1 MKNSSDKITF
11 KKALKDSSLVA
22 GILIILKLLHKLFFN
37 YGSVK
42 EYFHMLFSAKNFILA
57 LAISI
62 GILLLMWVLMSLLFS
77 VVYYIYSKIKEKNS
91 KE

>member
-11 KKALKDSSLVA
+11 KKALRDSSLVA

-42 EYFHMLFSAKNFILA
+42 EYFRMFLSAKNFILA
-57 LAISI
+57 LSISI
-62 GILLLMWVLMSLLFS
+62 GILLLIWVLMSLLFS